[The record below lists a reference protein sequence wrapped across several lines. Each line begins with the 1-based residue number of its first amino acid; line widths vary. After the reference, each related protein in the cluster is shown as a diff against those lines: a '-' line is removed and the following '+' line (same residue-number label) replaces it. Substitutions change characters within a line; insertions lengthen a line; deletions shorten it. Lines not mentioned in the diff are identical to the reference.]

1 MTTEFQPIYQCPPIT
16 GPIKPAAQLRWL
28 LIDDQSQ
35 ALAKDDPDLQQV
47 ELSIRFDYL
56 VIRAPGMLRLD
67 IPVDVLED
75 DEDAFESAT
84 VGSRE
89 IRVVSEGQLADA
101 WFSKLL
107 NRQVRLVKLHPDENL
122 VGAASAA

>member
-1 MTTEFQPIYQCPPIT
+1 MMTTPDFQPIYQCPAIT
-16 GPIKPAAQLRWL
+16 GPVKPAAQLRWL
-28 LIDDQSQ
+28 LIDEQSQ
-35 ALAKDDPDLQQV
+35 ALDQDDPALQQI

-75 DEDAFESAT
+75 DEEAFEEARLDGRT
-84 VGSRE
+84 L
-89 IRVVSEGQLADA
+89 RVVSEGQLADA

-107 NRQVRLVKLHPDENL
+107 ERPIRLVKLHPDERL
-122 VGAASAA
+122 S

>member
-1 MTTEFQPIYQCPPIT
+1 MTTSDFQPIYQCPPIA
-16 GPIKPAAQLRWL
+16 GPVKPAAQLRWL
-28 LIDDQSQ
+28 LVDEQSQ
-35 ALAKDDPDLQQV
+35 ALGRDDPALKQI

-75 DEDAFESAT
+75 DEDAFEEAQLD
-84 VGSRE
+84 GRAL
-89 IRVVSEGQLADA
+89 RVVSEGQLADA

-107 NRQVRLVKLHPDENL
+107 ERPIRLVKLHPDEDLN
-122 VGAASAA
+122 A